1 MRHCC
6 ISKPRADAAA
16 HDANELFMNF
26 VNLFRY
32 IGLCLLPAPIQSFYH
47 TSLNCYTRK
56 HDWLCFVNTSGKS
69 TLSPPPSSLLHF
81 SPHRPS
87 AGHPTCLQ
95 FTDNMMQAVRTYQ
108 WQCIECKSCSI
119 CGTSE
124 NDVCT
129 LTLILCG
136 SKKKNCF
143 TCLMSGDILHWI

>member
-1 MRHCC
+1 MHRPL
-6 ISKPRADAAA
+6 SAASS
-16 HDANELFMNF
+16 NSE
-26 VNLFRY
+26 
-32 IGLCLLPAPIQSFYH
+32 LLPH
-47 TSLNCYTRK
+47 VLKLLHEKTRLTLLCK
-56 HDWLCFVNTSGKS
+56 HLWKIHSVP
-69 TLSPPPSSLLHF
+69 PPPSSLLHF

-136 SKKKNCF
+136 SKKKKLF
-143 TCLMSGDILHWI
+143 SCLMSGDILHWI

>member
-16 HDANELFMNF
+16 HDVNQLFMNF

-32 IGLCLLPAPIQSFYH
+32 IGLCLLPIQSFCH
-47 TSLNCYTRK
+47 TSLSCYTRK
-56 HDWLCFVNTSGKS
+56 HRWLCFGNSSGNS
-69 TLSPPPSSLLHF
+69 TPSISPP
-81 SPHRPS
+81 RPS

-124 NDVCT
+124 NDVCICWRRGKSCT
-129 LTLILCG
+129 MWLPRNAYVQMLLLDFPL
-136 SKKKNCF
+136 N
-143 TCLMSGDILHWI
+143 